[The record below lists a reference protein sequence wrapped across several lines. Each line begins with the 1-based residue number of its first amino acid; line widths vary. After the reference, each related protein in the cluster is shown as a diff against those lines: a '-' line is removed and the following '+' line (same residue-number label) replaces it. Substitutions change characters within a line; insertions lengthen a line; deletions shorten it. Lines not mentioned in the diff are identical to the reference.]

1 MGRTKNTVYLEDYQ
15 RAFFELAEEIKM
27 TGAVRRGLDLW
38 LDEQDVPASELEMAT
53 GIVVNSDRELEA
65 VLAECED
72 VDEFIE
78 KAKASI
84 ESGNKASQP

>member
-27 TGAVRRGLDLW
+27 TGAVRRGVDLW

-53 GIVVNSDRELEA
+53 GIVANSDRELET